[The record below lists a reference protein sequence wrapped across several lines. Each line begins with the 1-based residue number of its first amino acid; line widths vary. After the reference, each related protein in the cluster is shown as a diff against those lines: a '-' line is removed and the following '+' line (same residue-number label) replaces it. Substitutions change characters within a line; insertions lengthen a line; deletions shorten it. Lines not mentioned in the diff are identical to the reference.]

1 MGPWG
6 SGWAS
11 GVPASRAASV
21 LLPLLLLPLLLP
33 PLLARLLCFERL
45 PRRRAL
51 PVLRPRGR
59 LSAIAHRAA
68 AHDAPENTLAAI
80 RQAAQNGATGVE
92 LDIEFTSDGVPILM
106 HDDTVDRTTDGSG
119 RLSDLTFA
127 EIRKLNPAAN
137 HRFRNK
143 FPDEKIPTLREAVVE
158 SLNHNLTIYFD
169 VKGHANMAT
178 DALKHLYM
186 EFPKLYNSSVVCSFL
201 PGVIYKMRQ
210 ADQNVVTALTH
221 RPWSLSHFGDGKRR
235 FDSFGKHYLYMMLD
249 VLLDWS
255 MHNFLWYLCGIS
267 AFLMQKD
274 WISPAYVK
282 RWASN
287 GIEVIS
293 WTVNSFEEKA
303 YHEVYLQCSY
313 ITDSMVEDCEPHY

>member
-1 MGPWG
+1 MLCPWEEEGGLVGPFWLL
-6 SGWAS
+6 
-11 GVPASRAASV
+11 VLSV
-21 LLPLLLLPLLLP
+21 SV
-33 PLLARLLCFERL
+33 
-45 PRRRAL
+45 
-51 PVLRPRGR
+51 VLRSP
-59 LSAIAHRAA
+59 
-68 AHDAPENTLAAI
+68 
-80 RQAAQNGATGVE
+80 AAQNGATGVE
-92 LDIEFTSDGVPILM
+92 LDIEFTSDGVPVLM

-137 HRFRNK
+137 HRLRNK

-169 VKGHANMAT
+169 VKGHANMAS
-178 DALKHLYM
+178 DALKRMYM
-186 EFPKLYNSSVVCSFL
+186 EFPKLYNSSIVCSFS

-235 FDSFGKHYLYMMLD
+235 FDSVGKHYMYMMLD

-255 MHNFLWYLCGIS
+255 LHNFLWYLCGIS

-282 RWASN
+282 RWTSN
-287 GIEVIS
+287 GIEVVS

-303 YHEVYLQCSY
+303 YHEVHLQSNY